1 MRFSKDHAAKT
12 RARILER
19 AAALVRRDGVS
30 GMSVPGLM
38 REAGLTHGGFYAHF
52 KSKDALVAEAV
63 SSALASTTDRFAELA
78 EAGDDPVGAVIDAY
92 VSEAHRDHPEMGC
105 AVAAVG
111 PEAARESEE
120 AAKAMA
126 ASARRM
132 VDRLKG
138 PIAERRLDLSDD
150 DVLALVSDMVGA
162 IVASRACKAD
172 PGMSDAVLRASRER
186 LKRDFARPR
195 ADG

>member
-63 SSALASTTDRFAELA
+63 SAALEDTTDRFAELA
-78 EAGDDPVGAVIDAY
+78 ESGDDPVGAVIDAY

-111 PEAARESEE
+111 PEAARSSEE
-120 AAKAMA
+120 GAAAMA
-126 ASARRM
+126 ASARGM
-132 VDRLKG
+132 LERLKG
-138 PIAERRLDLSDD
+138 PMADGAPGLSDE
-150 DVLALVSDMVGA
+150 DVMALVSAMVGA
-162 IVASRACKAD
+162 IVVSRACRAD
-172 PGMSDAVLRASRER
+172 ADLSDAVLSAARDR
-186 LKRDFARPR
+186 LKRDFGAPR
-195 ADG
+195 REA